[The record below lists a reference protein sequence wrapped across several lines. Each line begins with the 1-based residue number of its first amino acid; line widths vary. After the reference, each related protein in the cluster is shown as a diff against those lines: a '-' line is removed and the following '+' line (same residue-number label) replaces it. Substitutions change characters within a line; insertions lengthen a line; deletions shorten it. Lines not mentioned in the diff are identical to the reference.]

1 MLQVVQGDVFEFGVD
16 FCNLAPMFI
25 DRVVFTSKKLGLQET
40 AMFENGEYR
49 VRIDG
54 GRTRLFPAGF
64 IGYDVTVILTD
75 GERLTV
81 RSNEKIEVLRKCNE
95 VQNE

>member
-16 FCNLAPMFI
+16 FCNLEPMLI
-25 DRVVFTSKKLGLQET
+25 ERVVFTSKKLGIQET
-40 AMFENGEYR
+40 AVFENGEYR
-49 VRIDG
+49 VRIEG
-54 GRTRLFPAGF
+54 ERTRLFPAGF
-64 IGYDVTVILTD
+64 IGYDLTVVLID

-81 RSNEKIEVLRKCNE
+81 RNNEKIEVLRKSNE